1 MSPRTAKQFEEIREE
16 KKALIMDVALEQF
29 ANNGF
34 HATTINQIARQAG
47 ISKGLLY
54 NYFKSKEDLLNE
66 LIKRSIADVYLHA
79 DPEREGSLTE
89 KEFISFIK
97 KVTSLLREKRFIW
110 RLFFQMMMQKE
121 VREYLEATQPSRKTE
136 GAGRALPP
144 DEEFIPGIT
153 AMISEYFIAK
163 KKRRPASYD
172 PEMEM
177 NMFLMTLKGFATT
190 FIYTDIDDEVYF
202 NKTVNNII
210 ELYK

>member
-16 KKALIMDVALEQF
+16 KRTLIMDVALELF
-29 ANNGF
+29 ASNGF

-54 NYFKSKEDLLNE
+54 NYFKSKEDLLSE
-66 LIKRSIADVYLHA
+66 IIRRSITDVYLHA
-79 DPEREGSLTE
+79 EPDREGTLTE
-89 KEFISFIK
+89 KEFVSFIR

-121 VREYLEATQPSRKTE
+121 VREYIVTDQTVKKHS
-136 GAGRALPP
+136 GGGRTLPP

-153 AMISEYFIAK
+153 AMISEYFLAK
-163 KKRRPASYD
+163 KKRKPAGYD
-172 PEMEM
+172 PELEM

-190 FIYTDIDDEVYF
+190 FIYTDFDDEVFF